1 MDEKLSHNHG
11 IQLLLLFDA
20 RFIRAA
26 SFQHPSFVYMLLAR
40 SRRQGMQHTQPSTSE
55 AFHSF
60 LGPVRSWTFVFSAD
74 NVGEERNLR
83 QFFLSVS
90 PSELESDFRFLIS
103 LYVSKTETRIKKY
116 QG

>member
-1 MDEKLSHNHG
+1 VDEKPWAHKHG

-26 SFQHPSFVYMLLAR
+26 SFQHPSFVYILLAR
-40 SRRQGMQHTQPSTSE
+40 SRRQGMQHTQSSTSE

-74 NVGEERNLR
+74 NVGEGEKFVSIFAFSI
-83 QFFLSVS
+83 FFLSLRAIFV
-90 PSELESDFRFLIS
+90 F
-103 LYVSKTETRIKKY
+103 
-116 QG
+116 